1 MAKLATNLRQIAP
14 FNGSF
19 ETLDF
24 NSSEKPFNQNYG
36 PFLWTEFKC
45 TMATEPLR
53 GNSLLFTTKS
63 PGNPGTH

>member
-1 MAKLATNLRQIAP
+1 MAKLATNVCQIAA
-14 FNGSF
+14 FDGYF

-24 NSSEKPFNQNYG
+24 NSSEKHYEKSYV
-36 PFLWTEFKC
+36 PFLWTEFNC
-45 TMATEPLR
+45 TKATEPLR